1 MVPDLL
7 EFLLLPD
14 VMSDCSGCHAMRAL
28 LSTKAQKFNNFGHV
42 WSHVSHIRAQCTH
55 ILAATVLRHPSGGID
70 CVGICPNTQEEER
83 NDIIMVFAQQQR
95 MIVLSLF
102 SMFPRFFNVAKV
114 GQCKSPAR
122 VREFSLSSTKD
133 SNCDV
138 R

>member
-1 MVPDLL
+1 MESSVL
-7 EFLLLPD
+7 
-14 VMSDCSGCHAMRAL
+14 VR
-28 LSTKAQKFNNFGHV
+28 LSEKQYETT
-42 WSHVSHIRAQCTH
+42 SSTPH

-83 NDIIMVFAQQQR
+83 NDIVMVFAQQQR

-114 GQCKSPAR
+114 DQCKSPAR

-138 R
+138 RQILKRSKDEKEKDTATVK